1 MFGRKLDRPRLSP
14 SGTADG
20 HLKGSLEQ
28 NYIFVRDS
36 CIRWFMGVNNNNIVH
51 SKSRLPYDFRS

>member
-20 HLKGSLEQ
+20 HLRFTKTKLPNCLGQLLK
-28 NYIFVRDS
+28 VVL
-36 CIRWFMGVNNNNIVH
+36 GVNNTNIVH
-51 SKSRLPYDFRS
+51 SKSRLL